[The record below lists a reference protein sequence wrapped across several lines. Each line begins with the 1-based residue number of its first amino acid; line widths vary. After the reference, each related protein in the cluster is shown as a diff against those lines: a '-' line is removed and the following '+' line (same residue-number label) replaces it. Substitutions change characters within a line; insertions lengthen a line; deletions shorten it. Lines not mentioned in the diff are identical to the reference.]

1 MKSYRQAMIDEI
13 LPEVSKP
20 SRYIGLEWN
29 AVKKDPSLAQV
40 RVALAFPD
48 TYEIGMSHLGLKI
61 LYQLLNRRP
70 EFLAERVYAPWVDAE
85 RLMRERRIPLCSQ
98 ESGYSLADFDL
109 IGFTLQYELSYTTIL
124 NMLDLAGIPLRSA
137 ERGDGHPFV
146 IAGGPVAFNP
156 EPIAEFIDLFLLGDA
171 EEAILEI
178 CDAVA
183 RWKASGS
190 QREALLEAWTKI
202 EGCYVPS
209 LHRGETVRKRTAIR
223 LDGIDYGAFPV
234 PFMEIVHDRANI
246 EVMRGCTQGCRFCQA
261 GYLYRPL
268 RERSADEIQRMTRQ
282 AIRGTGYEEVSLAS
296 LSIADLTVLPNVVP
310 PLMDELLPDKISLS
324 LPSLRVE
331 ALNRFPQV
339 ADEIGRVRKTGFTI
353 APEAGSKRL
362 RKVINKEGFD
372 EEQIFTAVKNAA
384 RSGWEAVKFYFM
396 IGLPTETQEDLDE
409 LIRVAKES
417 ARIARAE
424 SARGFGLTV
433 STSSFVPKPHTPFQW
448 FAMEPME
455 LLRDKQHYLKR
466 KLREANVS
474 YKWHDVES
482 SLLEGVFSLGGRSL
496 APAIHRGY
504 ELGCRFDGWTEHL
517 KFDRWMRAFEETG
530 VDPLA
535 IANRARTL
543 DEPLPW
549 DHIDIGVSKKFLQRE
564 YKRALEVRGTP
575 DCHVGPC
582 CACGE
587 ICMPNWPTWAEKVGI
602 TIQGSGLTVNNPQN
616 AGSKCQVPSPD
627 PTIRNSGPA
636 TRSEAP
642 VQRIRFVFQKRG
654 DLRFLSHLELMKA
667 LSRALRR
674 ATIPMAY
681 SHGYNPQPKL
691 SVALALPVGVE
702 GWQELGDI
710 ELQARMEPSELVE
723 RVNRHLASELHLLSA
738 WEVPLSAPSLTP
750 SIREA
755 AYQVW
760 LPLNGWGP
768 EVTSR
773 LASPTLC
780 HEWMARASIPV
791 SVQRKEKIVEVDARP
806 FILELGILP
815 EERDALGWG
824 LRLKT
829 GQGGSVRPQS
839 IMASLLKEALNGQA
853 PGWETKLR
861 VARTGL
867 VLDAP
872 PHPPLSPV
880 GGDVK
885 KGEGGILK

>member
-1 MKSYRQAMIDEI
+1 MIDEI

-29 AVKKDPSLAQV
+29 AVKKDPSLAKV
-40 RVALAFPD
+40 TIALAFPD

-61 LYQLLNRRP
+61 LYQILNRRP
-70 EFLAERVYAPWVDAE
+70 DFLAERVYAPWVDAE

-109 IGFTLQYELSYTTIL
+109 VGFTLQYELSYTTIL
-124 NMLDLAGIPLRSA
+124 NMLDLAGIPLRSQ
-137 ERGDGHPFV
+137 ERRDGHPLV

-156 EPIAEFIDLFLLGDA
+156 EPIADFIDMFLLGDA

-178 CDAVA
+178 CEAVA
-183 RWKASGS
+183 RWKESGG
-190 QREALLEAWTKI
+190 RRTALLEAWARI
-202 EGCYVPS
+202 EGCYVPA
-209 LHRGETVRKRTAIR
+209 LHRGETIRKRTAIR

-268 RERSADEIQRMTRQ
+268 RERSAEEIRRMTRQ

-384 RSGWEAVKFYFM
+384 RSGWESVKFYFM

-424 SARGFGLTV
+424 SVRGFGLTV

-455 LLRDKQHYLKR
+455 LLREKQHYLKR

-482 SLLEGVFSLGGRSL
+482 SLLEAVFSLGGREL
-496 APAIHRGY
+496 GRAIHRGY
-504 ELGCRFDGWTEHL
+504 ELRCRFDGWTEHL

-530 VDPLA
+530 IDPLA
-535 IANRARTL
+535 IANRARAL

-564 YKRALEVRGTP
+564 YRKALEVRGTP

-587 ICMPNWPTWAEKVGI
+587 ICMPNWPTWAERVGI
-602 TIQGSGLTVNNPQN
+602 TVHSSQLTVNSPKN

-627 PTIRNSGPA
+627 PAIRNSGPA
-636 TRSEAP
+636 TRNEPP

-674 ATIPMAY
+674 AAIAVAY
-681 SHGYNPQPKL
+681 SYGYNPQPKL

-702 GWQELGDI
+702 GWRELADV
-710 ELQARMEPSELVE
+710 ELQRRLAPSELVE
-723 RVNRHLASELHLLSA
+723 RVNRHLASELHLLAA

-750 SIREA
+750 SVREA
-755 AYQVW
+755 DYQVW

-780 HEWMARASIPV
+780 DDWMTRASIPV
-791 SVQRKEKIVEVDARP
+791 STQRKERIVEVDARP
-806 FILELGILP
+806 LILSL
-815 EERDALGWG
+815 DALPGDGDGPRWG
-824 LRLKT
+824 LRLKA

-839 IMASLLKEALNGQA
+839 IMGSLLKEALNGQT
-853 PGWETKLR
+853 PGWETTLR

-867 VLDAP
+867 VLDDAGAATAAD
-872 PHPPLSPV
+872 H
-880 GGDVK
+880 
-885 KGEGGILK
+885 E